1 MCDNVCYD
9 DLRGLIR
16 SKFKTQANF
25 AEAIGISACSLSK
38 KLNGKAEWT
47 AEEIRKSCEV
57 LGISADQIPLYFFY
71 LNC

>member
-1 MCDNVCYD
+1 MSNKEPYA
-9 DLRGLIR
+9 DLRGLVR
-16 SKFKTQANF
+16 SKYRTQARF

-57 LGISADQIPLYFFY
+57 LGISAEQIPTYFFY

>member
-1 MCDNVCYD
+1 MCDKECYD
-9 DLRGLIR
+9 DLRGRIR
-16 SKFKTQANF
+16 GKFKTQAKF

-47 AEEIRKSCEV
+47 ADEIRKSCAA
-57 LGISADQIPLYFFY
+57 LDISAEQIPVYFFY

>member
-1 MCDNVCYD
+1 MCDNVCYA

-47 AEEIRKSCEV
+47 ADEIRKSCEV
-57 LGISADQIPLYFFY
+57 LDISADQIPFYFFY
-71 LNC
+71 LAC